1 MVKQK
6 ANIAASEKVTLVAYP
21 PRRNLLQVLLDRD
34 TDFTSIESH
43 MVDSRI
49 AAKVKDLV
57 GNLPLGALSQ
67 GGILR
72 LMPYTI
78 TIR

>member
-1 MVKQK
+1 MTR
-6 ANIAASEKVTLVAYP
+6 EP
-21 PRRNLLQVLLDRD
+21 
-34 TDFTSIESH
+34 IESH

-49 AAKVKDLV
+49 AAKVKDLI